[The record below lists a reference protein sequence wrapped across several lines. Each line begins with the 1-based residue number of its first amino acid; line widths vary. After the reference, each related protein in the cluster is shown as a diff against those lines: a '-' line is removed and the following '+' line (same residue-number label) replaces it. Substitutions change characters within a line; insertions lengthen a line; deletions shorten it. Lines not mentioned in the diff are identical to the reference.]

1 MHVYYSFSKME
12 TIVILFIIGTSFTN
26 RNMKIWT
33 NILKN
38 KKTDQSKLLFYPL
51 FAFHAYLW
59 DSCYYSPLILNRILT
74 SHALLPPAE
83 VPKMI
88 PPAIILSYLCKKTL
102 LLKDQGNFDNICI
115 SKEEL
120 LGDIAVMPVFCIN
133 NAKNT
138 KNKWLCQLVI
148 RFLLMNAFAELFL
161 GDSVQLL
168 YFSESGTRSRRSA
181 KVPISWIYC
190 YLSIIYVKID
200 MIYFVV

>member
-1 MHVYYSFSKME
+1 M
-12 TIVILFIIGTSFTN
+12 
-26 RNMKIWT
+26 
-33 NILKN
+33 
-38 KKTDQSKLLFYPL
+38 
-51 FAFHAYLW
+51 
-59 DSCYYSPLILNRILT
+59 ILT

-88 PPAIILSYLCKKTL
+88 PPVIILSYLCKKTL

-181 KVPISWIYC
+181 KVPIS
-190 YLSIIYVKID
+190 
-200 MIYFVV
+200 

>member
-1 MHVYYSFSKME
+1 
-12 TIVILFIIGTSFTN
+12 
-26 RNMKIWT
+26 
-33 NILKN
+33 
-38 KKTDQSKLLFYPL
+38 
-51 FAFHAYLW
+51 
-59 DSCYYSPLILNRILT
+59 
-74 SHALLPPAE
+74 
-83 VPKMI
+83 MI
-88 PPAIILSYLCKKTL
+88 PPVIILSYLCKKTL

-120 LGDIAVMPVFCIN
+120 LGDVAVMPVFCIN

-181 KVPISWIYC
+181 KVPIS
-190 YLSIIYVKID
+190 
-200 MIYFVV
+200 